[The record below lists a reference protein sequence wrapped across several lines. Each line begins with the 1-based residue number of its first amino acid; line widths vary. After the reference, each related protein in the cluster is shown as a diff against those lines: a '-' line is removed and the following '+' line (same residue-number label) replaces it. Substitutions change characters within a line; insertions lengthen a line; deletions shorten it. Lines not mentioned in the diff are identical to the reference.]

1 MTIDEVL
8 KHYDNEIKAAANIG
22 VSLQTIMNWK
32 ANKKIPRMAQLAIQT
47 LTKNKLKAD
56 ET

>member
-47 LTKNKLKAD
+47 LTKNKLRAD
-56 ET
+56 SL